1 VDELRIDHAANQC
14 HVGKKVPA
22 FSVHI
27 RNEGINPIDVFLGLV
42 LRAYMK
48 RVVLKPRATKQ
59 SKKLTPTHNSQLPK
73 KLILTR
79 KLTILSERK
88 CHFLKFKVK
97 KLTTKSSFT
106 LLAHASGAK

>member
-1 VDELRIDHAANQC
+1 LTTLPTNDTLEKRYQPFQC
-14 HVGKKVPA
+14 I
-22 FSVHI
+22 F
-27 RNEGINPIDVFLGLV
+27 RNEGRNPIDVFLGLV
-42 LRAYMK
+42 LRVHVK
-48 RVVLKPRATKQ
+48 RVALKPRATKQ
-59 SKKLTPTHNSQLPK
+59 NNKLTPAYKSQLPK